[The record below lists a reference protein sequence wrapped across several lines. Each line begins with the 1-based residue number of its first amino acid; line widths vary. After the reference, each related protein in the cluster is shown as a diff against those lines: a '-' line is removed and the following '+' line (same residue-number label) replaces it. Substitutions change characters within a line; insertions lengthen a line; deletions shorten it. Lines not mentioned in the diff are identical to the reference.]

1 MDKSN
6 KEQLKE
12 LVALFHENIGTYK
25 KMSYDESNTRAD
37 FIDKFFTYLGWDMPN
52 DKGYSEDYR
61 EVVREDKVTIEG
73 KTKAPDYS
81 FRLDGNRKFFVEAKK
96 PIINIHDDRDPAY
109 QVRRYGYSAGCSLS
123 ILTDFEEFAIYD
135 TRVKPNPNDSP
146 AIARI
151 FYCTYEDYEQ
161 KFEQLLEW
169 FSPEGIRKGSFDKYI
184 KADKKGTG
192 TVDTDFL
199 RSLSTWRLELAE
211 AIAKKNK
218 ELDEIDLN
226 HIVQKIMN
234 RIVFLRFA
242 EDRGTTEYGI
252 LKRLLTVKTDFY
264 NQLLI
269 VFDEARTRYN
279 SDLFS
284 IDNKLNI
291 IVEDKVIKNIISNLY
306 YPLSPY
312 EFDMISIELLGTIYE
327 RFLGET
333 ITLSSNHK
341 AIVEEKPET
350 RKAGGVFYTPQ
361 YIVNYIVENTLGT
374 LLEGKTPEDIKELSI
389 VDPACG
395 SGSFLIGTYHYLLD
409 WYLKQYQG
417 TKKHHKKLCKEGK
430 KLILQEKKDIL
441 IRHIY
446 GVDLD
451 SQAVEVSKLSLL
463 LKLMEDEGAL
473 DSAGLS
479 FTYLP
484 NLENNIKAGNSLVS
498 KDYEDNI
505 EVSLFDKKEQHKIKT
520 FDWEKEFEA
529 IFKNGG
535 FDIVVG
541 NPPYIFARNNMFT
554 EDQKAYYYKHYPIS
568 EYQLN
573 TYLMFTEKAYSLVHE
588 KGLVGFIIPNNC
600 LTINS
605 FDTFRR
611 FIVDNT
617 KYLHIINSYDK
628 VFSGASV
635 DTCILIFGK
644 ELTATHKHTM
654 GELRNNIFNYTH
666 GDFTDLLR
674 KNYIINTTQ
683 YLDPNNPIPA
693 LMDKINIA
701 STSTSNFGETCD
713 GIKVYQVGK
722 GTPLQTQQEKQ
733 RRAFYATTLLDN
745 TYYKCLGGKDI
756 ERYNISWSGEYLS
769 HGKWLAEPRGK
780 LNFLEPRILIRQIPS
795 KPPYCIHAIYTD
807 EPYLNDQSSK
817 ILQHIHTYDPLFI
830 VGILNSKLTSFWFI
844 HTMGKLQCSL
854 FPQIRVRE
862 MGEFPI
868 PTLDLSKTS
877 DKKQHDELITK
888 VTLMLELQKGSSDP
902 TTQNQINALDRQI
915 DNLVYDLY
923 KLSTEERAIVEG
935 GK

>member
-1 MDKSN
+1 M
-6 KEQLKE
+6 
-12 LVALFHENIGTYK
+12 
-25 KMSYDESNTRAD
+25 
-37 FIDKFFTYLGWDMPN
+37 
-52 DKGYSEDYR
+52 
-61 EVVREDKVTIEG
+61 
-73 KTKAPDYS
+73 
-81 FRLDGNRKFFVEAKK
+81 
-96 PIINIHDDRDPAY
+96 
-109 QVRRYGYSAGCSLS
+109 
-123 ILTDFEEFAIYD
+123 
-135 TRVKPNPNDSP
+135 
-146 AIARI
+146 
-151 FYCTYEDYEQ
+151 
-161 KFEQLLEW
+161 
-169 FSPEGIRKGSFDKYI
+169 
-184 KADKKGTG
+184 
-192 TVDTDFL
+192 
-199 RSLSTWRLELAE
+199 ELAE

-284 IDNKLNI
+284 IDDKLTI

-306 YPLSPY
+306 YPNSPY

-361 YIVNYIVENTLGT
+361 YIVNYIVQNTVGT
-374 LLEGKTPEDIKELSI
+374 LLEGKKPEDIKELSI

-395 SGSFLIGTYHYLLD
+395 SGSFLIGTYHYLLE

-417 TKKHHKKLCKEGK
+417 TKKHHKKLCKEGT

-463 LKLMEDEGAL
+463 LKLMENEEAL

-541 NPPYIFARNNMFT
+541 NPPYVFTRDVEWGETLKNYFSDVFNISNTNNKS
-554 EDQKAYYYKHYPIS
+554 KANQSGKINLYALFILKCKSILKENGVAS
-568 EYQLN
+568 
-573 TYLMFTEKAYSLVHE
+573 
-588 KGLVGFIIPNNC
+588 FIIPNGLLRTTTYDMTRKFILENYC
-600 LTINS
+600 IKE
-605 FDTFRR
+605 
-611 FIVDNT
+611 IVDLKDGVFKGVTVSTIIMIFSNSKVSESVKIIDANYKEDECIKTTKTQYIDQNLFLNNT
-617 KYLHIINSYDK
+617 SYAFNIFTNLTDSDIFIKMKNSAISLGDITLYIIAGIDSSKEYIINNKIDTPICKPFLEGKHIKKYRIDFANKYILFDRKELHRARPDEVWESK
-628 VFSGASV
+628 QKIITQRISGGLSP
-635 DTCILIFGK
+635 
-644 ELTATHKHTM
+644 LTATIDTD
-654 GELRNNIFNYTH
+654 NYYS
-666 GDFTDLLR
+666 F
-674 KNYIINTTQ
+674 
-683 YLDPNNPIPA
+683 
-693 LMDKINIA
+693 A
-701 STSTSNFGETCD
+701 STN
-713 GIKVYQVGK
+713 
-722 GTPLQTQQEKQ
+722 L
-733 RRAFYATTLLDN
+733 
-745 TYYKCLGGKDI
+745 
-756 ERYNISWSGEYLS
+756 
-769 HGKWLAEPRGK
+769 
-780 LNFLEPRILIRQIPS
+780 ILI
-795 KPPYCIHAIYTD
+795 KPEYVDIYSY
-807 EPYLNDQSSK
+807 E
-817 ILQHIHTYDPLFI
+817 I
-830 VGILNSKLTSFWFI
+830 VCALLNSKLINFYYVKNFTNASTQTVNISKTFLEQLP
-844 HTMGKLQCSL
+844 M
-854 FPQIRVRE
+854 
-862 MGEFPI
+862 

-877 DKKQHDELITK
+877 DKKQHDDLITK
-888 VTLMLELQKGSSDP
+888 VTFMLELQKGSSDP

-915 DNLVYDLY
+915 DNLVYTMY
-923 KLSTEERAIVEG
+923 GLSPEEIAIVEG